1 MVQIPLRRAH
11 RLRAITLASP
21 IKKLRPQPTER
32 APTAWHT
39 NDEYKNA
46 EASDEASA
54 SSTVANVS
62 ENSVL
67 PIPNPLT
74 INETNTASKLFSWVL
89 SRPRDPSTP
98 NSFAAGGVRM
108 KTKRPFWWAHSDEN
122 WSRTGIERR
131 ASPTFAPIFKIVG
144 DEFQDDSQDC
154 TCETS

>member
-11 RLRAITLASP
+11 RLSAITLASP

-67 PIPNPLT
+67 PIPTSSPLMKPALRLYL
-74 INETNTASKLFSWVL
+74 ISWVL

-108 KTKRPFWWAHSDEN
+108 KTKTPSWGAH
-122 WSRTGIERR
+122 
-131 ASPTFAPIFKIVG
+131 
-144 DEFQDDSQDC
+144 
-154 TCETS
+154 